1 MSDAICF
8 TGASN
13 NGTHLIKSA
22 TTTLQSVSVSGY
34 QDKDAVLIA
43 IDISTT
49 TIITRHSNCV
59 VIEKGENSRD
69 TVVNAGSYTAVAR
82 VEFSLSGT
90 VTCTWIGSTPAQTKI
105 IVIGF

>member
-34 QDKDAVLIA
+34 QDSIFVLIA

-49 TIITRHSNCV
+49 TVSTRHSNCV

-69 TVVNAGSYTAVAR
+69 TIVNAGSFTAAAR
-82 VEFSLSGT
+82 VEFSISGV
-90 VTCTWIGSTPAQTKI
+90 VTCTWNGNTPAQTKI

>member
-8 TGASN
+8 AGAAN

-22 TTTLQSVSVSGY
+22 TTALQLVSVSGY
-34 QDKDAVLIA
+34 QDSTFVLIA

-49 TIITRHSNCV
+49 TVSIRHSNCV

-69 TVVNAGSYTAVAR
+69 TLVNAVSYMATAR

-90 VTCTWIGSTPAQTKI
+90 VTCTWIGRTPVQTKI